1 MAEYIERTEE
11 LMLAMNAGARAI
23 ENTRRY
29 HGAIYTKDVFLE
41 SPQEIPYLQAAKVLR
56 EVSDAPTVDAVPVIR
71 CKDCTFG
78 HYIDYGHMHCIHPCG
93 LTTNMTDDFCSYAE
107 RKEKK
112 NERMD

>member
-1 MAEYIERTEE
+1 MRLIDADALIGTFDEKVDMKERIIDERTAERFATFCA
-11 LMLAMNAGARAI
+11 L
-23 ENTRRY
+23 
-29 HGAIYTKDVFLE
+29 
-41 SPQEIPYLQAAKVLR
+41 
-56 EVSDAPTVDAVPVIR
+56 SDAVEQMQTVDAVPVIR

-78 HYIDYGHMHCIHPCG
+78 RYIDHGHMHCLHPCG

>member
-1 MAEYIERTEE
+1 MRLIDVDRTMINFGFEWDDITPTADE
-11 LMLAMNAGARAI
+11 FCDFLMRQP
-23 ENTRRY
+23 
-29 HGAIYTKDVFLE
+29 
-41 SPQEIPYLQAAKVLR
+41 S
-56 EVSDAPTVDAVPVIR
+56 VDAVPVIR